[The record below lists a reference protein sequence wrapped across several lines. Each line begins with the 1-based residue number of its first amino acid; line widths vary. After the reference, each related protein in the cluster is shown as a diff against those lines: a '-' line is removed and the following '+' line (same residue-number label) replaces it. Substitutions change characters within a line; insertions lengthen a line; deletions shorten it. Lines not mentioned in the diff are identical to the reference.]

1 MAKEN
6 DLPMSFTLHGL
17 PVSGGI
23 AIGQAHLI
31 SQATLEVSH
40 LLIPPRL
47 VDKEIVRFETALES
61 VRAEFATLKTTT
73 AHALTDIRAFVDLHL
88 MILSDPELSEVPKQI
103 IRERR
108 CNAEW
113 AIVQQMEFLVE
124 QFEKIDD
131 TYLRERSYDVRQ
143 VVERVV
149 RELAGHHDHAGSRF
163 GRGVKGENLI
173 VVAHD
178 LSPADVMAFK
188 DQNFSSFITDVGGA
202 TSHTAILSRG
212 MGIPAVLGLHNAR
225 QLIRDKETLIVDGT
239 RGVVIVNPDRR
250 ILEEYQIKKSQFEIE
265 RAKLKLLKTAR
276 ATTLDKVKI
285 DLLANIEGPE
295 EVTIAL
301 ESGAEGVGLFRTEFI
316 FLGRGDM
323 PGEEEQF
330 EAYRK
335 VVKGMEGRP
344 VTIRTFDL
352 GNDKNLHTELSVERK
367 RENPALGLRSIRLS
381 LAEPK
386 SFLAQLRAIL
396 RASKYGKVKIL
407 IPMLSH
413 ALQID
418 QTLAMLEQAKSSL
431 RGEKVAF
438 DESIEIGGMIEVPAA
453 ALAIGPFLR
462 RLDFLSIG
470 TNDLIQY
477 TLAIDR
483 SDEQVASL
491 YEPLHPA
498 VLMLLAHIIG
508 SSERAGVPVS
518 MCGELAG
525 DPHMTRLLL
534 GMGLRQFSMFPA
546 QIPEVK
552 QKIKQSDI
560 SELTPVVRRILKL
573 EESSKIQEQIERLNL
588 VVPT

>member
-103 IRERR
+103 IRDRR

-418 QTLAMLEQAKSSL
+418 QTLAILEQAKSSL